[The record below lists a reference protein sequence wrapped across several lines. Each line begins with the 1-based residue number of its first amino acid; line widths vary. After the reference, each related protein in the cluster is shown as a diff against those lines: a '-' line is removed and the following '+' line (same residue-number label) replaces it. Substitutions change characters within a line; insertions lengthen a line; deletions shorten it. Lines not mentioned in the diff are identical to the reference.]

1 MMRRLFISVFVLTL
15 LFTASFC
22 YYAFS
27 LLPLS
32 STPFEFTLKQGSSL
46 KSMARDMQEA
56 GLLEHDWAFVWM
68 VRLLGKSSQLKA
80 GVYMLEKPTSP
91 LELLEIISSGQVSLK
106 QISII
111 EGWTFKQLRAALN
124 ANQEITHDT
133 LMLTDAEILKRI
145 GAVETHPEGLFFPD
159 TYNFAAGSSDL
170 SILKRSYQVMQ
181 QRLQQAWEGKDAGLP
196 LQTPYQVL
204 ILASII
210 EKETGIQGDRAMIS
224 GVFVNRLRSGML
236 LQTDPSVI
244 YGMGSRFDGNLR
256 RSDLLTDTVY
266 NTYTRGGLP
275 PTPIAL
281 PGKAA
286 LLAALHPAQTNAL
299 YFVSRGDGSSQ
310 FSSNLSDHNRAVNQ
324 YQR

>member
-210 EKETGIQGDRAMIS
+210 EKETGIQGDRSMIS